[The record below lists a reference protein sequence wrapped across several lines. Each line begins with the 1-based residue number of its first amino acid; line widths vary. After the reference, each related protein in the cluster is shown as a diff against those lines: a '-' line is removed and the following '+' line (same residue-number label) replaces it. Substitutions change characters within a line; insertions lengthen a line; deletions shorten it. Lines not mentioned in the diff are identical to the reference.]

1 MKKSMLRVCAI
12 LVALILGI
20 GAAGYGFSGPGATA
34 RAEDT
39 ETIQTP
45 PAEMETT
52 PPIEPAQAVE
62 PTETEPAAEPATE
75 PAAEPAT
82 EPAAEP
88 ATEPAAEPATEPAA
102 EPATEPAAEPA
113 TEPAAEPTVEPAQ
126 IDVSKLSVEVTSSL
140 EDVVL
145 PGETITLTA
154 KLTGFEGLT
163 YTVQWQYNDG
173 TGWKDV
179 AGANTLTYVYVADES
194 NISNI
199 WRLVVTL

>member
-62 PTETEPAAEPATE
+62 PTE
-75 PAAEPAT
+75 
-82 EPAAEP
+82 
-88 ATEPAAEPATEPAA
+88 
-102 EPATEPAAEPA
+102 TEPAAEPA

>member
-1 MKKSMLRVCAI
+1 
-12 LVALILGI
+12 
-20 GAAGYGFSGPGATA
+20 
-34 RAEDT
+34 
-39 ETIQTP
+39 
-45 PAEMETT
+45 METT

-88 ATEPAAEPATEPAA
+88 ATEPAAEPATEPAAEPATEPAAELATEPAA

>member
-62 PTETEPAAEPATE
+62 PTE
-75 PAAEPAT
+75 
-82 EPAAEP
+82 
-88 ATEPAAEPATEPAA
+88 TEPAAEPATEPAA